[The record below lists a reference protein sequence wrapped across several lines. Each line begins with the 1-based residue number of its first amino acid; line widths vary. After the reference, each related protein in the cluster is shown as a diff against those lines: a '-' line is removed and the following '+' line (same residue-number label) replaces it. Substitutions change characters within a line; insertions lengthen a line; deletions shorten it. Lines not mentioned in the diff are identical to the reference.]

1 MNTVQ
6 PPHTLSVLEFY
17 LTSITRH
24 SEAVD
29 FLYRQ
34 NVFDLESL
42 TTLTN
47 FVARVPRTSLN
58 LIRAL
63 NLNLFWYAWFPGS
76 SVENLRQSTCPPAF
90 KFQWKKACDVL
101 IELEGLRELR
111 VSIEFQKEN
120 WRRAGKTE
128 GIWFEELKRVGR
140 EKGLKRFDVE
150 VNWPGL
156 EEEEDDLPFN
166 LLRLGHQD
174 EEEPWDGVISVF

>member
-1 MNTVQ
+1 MYTVQ
-6 PPHTLSVLEFY
+6 PTQYRSFVQIY
-17 LTSITRH
+17 LTSITRY

-34 NVFDLESL
+34 NVFDLEALSTL
-42 TTLTN
+42 TT
-47 FVARVPRTSLN
+47 FIARIPRTSLN

-101 IELEGLRELR
+101 IGLEGLRDLR
-111 VSIEFQKEN
+111 ISLEFQREN

-128 GIWFEELKRVGR
+128 GILFEELKRVGR
-140 EKGLKRFDVE
+140 GKRLKRFDVE
-150 VNWPGL
+150 VNWPRRQNN
-156 EEEEDDLPFN
+156 EEDDLPFN
-166 LLRLGHQD
+166 LSRLGHQN
-174 EEEPWDGVISVF
+174 EGP